1 MAGINTRIEVDGREV
16 FRALNAL
23 LKAGDDL
30 EGPFSA
36 IGEYLVE
43 IHTQRFVDQV
53 DPDGQ
58 RWAPLSEKYAQRKKR
73 HADLILV
80 LNEYLADSFRHSA
93 SRNDLVV
100 GTDRVYAATHHFGD
114 PKRGIPARPF
124 IGINDDDQAEIIAI
138 INDHLES
145 SFEG

>member
-1 MAGINTRIEVDGREV
+1 MAGINTRIEVDDREV

-23 LKAGDDL
+23 LNAGDDL
-30 EGPFSA
+30 EGPFTA
-36 IGEYLVE
+36 IGQYLAKV
-43 IHTQRFVDQV
+43 HTRRFADQV

-58 RWAPLSEKYAQRKKR
+58 RWAPLSDEYVKRKPRNK
-73 HADLILV
+73 DMILV
-80 LNEYLADSFRHSA
+80 LNDHLADSFRYQESK
-93 SRNDLVV
+93 DDVLV

-124 IGINDDDQAEIIAI
+124 IGINDDDHAEIIAI
-138 INDHLES
+138 INDHLGS